1 MQDDGNATM
10 SVREHQ
16 LRGAVRRLTCTCAG
30 ALLVALMSPA
40 IGDPASEPY
49 AEEDFARIE
58 KVDTHVHLYGDLPVF
73 LARAQGDGFR
83 LLTINVN
90 YNDFPSLDQ
99 QLHDAIAL
107 RTIDPSRVAFAATF
121 DATGSDRPEWAARTV
136 RQLDD
141 ALARGAVG
149 VKVWKDIGM
158 QLRDPDGRAVMI
170 DDERFTPIF
179 RFLVERDVVVLGH
192 QGEPRNAWL
201 PLEEMTVKGD
211 RDYFAEHPQYHMY
224 RHPEWP
230 AYDEQLAA
238 RNRLLDRYPRM
249 RFVGVHLA
257 SLEWD
262 VDRVAGFLERYPTAS
277 VDLAA
282 RLVHLQLQAV
292 KDRDK
297 VRAFFINYQDRILYG
312 SDLSRG
318 RGQSDEALAG
328 EAHEAWLAD
337 WRFLA
342 GDSALHSDDFEGS
355 FRGLAL
361 PRSVL
366 DKVYRDNAR
375 KLFPHAWVATP

>member
-1 MQDDGNATM
+1 MKAHRIVERT
-10 SVREHQ
+10 
-16 LRGAVRRLTCTCAG
+16 RRLARGCACV
-30 ALLVALMSPA
+30 LLVAFATPA
-40 IGDPASEPY
+40 MANADSEPY
-49 AEEDFARIE
+49 ADEDFSRVE
-58 KVDTHVHLYGDLPVF
+58 KIDTHVHLYGDLPVF
-73 LARAQGDGFR
+73 LARARTDGFR

-90 YNDFPSLDQ
+90 YADYPPLAV
-99 QLHDAIAL
+99 QLRDAIAL
-107 RTIDPSRVAFAATF
+107 RTSEPSRVAFAATF
-121 DATGSDRPEWAARTV
+121 DAAGSDRPEWAARTI

-141 ALARGAVG
+141 ALAHGAVG

-158 QLRDPDGRAVMI
+158 QLRDDDGHVVMI
-170 DDERFTPIF
+170 DDERFTPVF

-211 RDYFAEHPQYHMY
+211 RDYFGEHPQYHMY

-230 AYDEQLAA
+230 DYAEQLAA
-238 RNRLLDRYPRM
+238 RDRLLDRYPRM

-262 VDRVAGFLERYPTAS
+262 TDRVAAFLDRYPAAS

-282 RLVHLQLQAV
+282 RLVHLERQAV
-292 KDRDK
+292 TDRDK
-297 VRAFFINYQDRILYG
+297 VRAFFIAYQDRILYG

-318 RGQSDEALAG
+318 REQGDDALAD

-342 GDSALHSDDFEGS
+342 GDAAMRSDDFDGS
-355 FRGLAL
+355 FRGVAL
-361 PRSVL
+361 PRAVI

-375 KLFPHAWVATP
+375 KLFPHAWAAVP